1 MLNKFNQSLLHHR
14 SLQVIGHLG
23 TGKSHILTALA
34 LTLHLTQRNF
44 GPQKETKRVI
54 YVPTW
59 IETSSREP
67 FSIYLSI
74 FQDAVEY
81 AFIEHSEMIRKF
93 KPEELQTFNHIIPL
107 S

>member
-1 MLNKFNQSLLHHR
+1 
-14 SLQVIGHLG
+14 VIGHLG